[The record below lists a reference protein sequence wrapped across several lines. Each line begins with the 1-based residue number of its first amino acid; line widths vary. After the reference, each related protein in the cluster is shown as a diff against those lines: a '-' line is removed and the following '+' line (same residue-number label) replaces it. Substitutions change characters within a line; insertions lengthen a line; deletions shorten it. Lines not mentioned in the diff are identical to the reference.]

1 MDLHIVSY
9 WSSHTTNNIHRHHGF
24 HLPFFFS
31 PLHPLLFFLSLTLSL
46 GIRFFRGPTWGLRPW
61 KINNILVKKWRTVQ
75 NNLGTVVQA
84 ENLKDGIFLYPSPT
98 RACTWEGW
106 TIFYILFIL
115 EHVPKKDWIFSLSQS
130 L

>member
-84 ENLKDGIFLYPSPT
+84 ENLKDGIFSLSKSYKSMYL
-98 RACTWEGW
+98 RRMEYFS
-106 TIFYILFIL
+106 IQVLQ
-115 EHVPKKDWIFSLSQS
+115 EHVPEKDELFSISYS
-130 L
+130 Y